1 MPLKMTLIALAVMTA
16 SSQLQADTSLTPP
29 VSLAQSYQDGIDVS
43 EYWYSEKLDGI
54 RAYWTGQHL
63 VTRNGNRI
71 YAPDWFIDSLPDY
84 PLDGELWAGRG
95 NFHLVQQTV
104 LDKTPVESAWR
115 NIDFMIFDM
124 PYSAGDYR
132 KRYYNIKD
140 LVLEVDQ
147 PHIKYVEH
155 RAIQNEAHLFA
166 QLDKIS
172 ISDGEGVMLRKVSS
186 RYQAGRGSDLL
197 KLKRYA
203 DDEALVVGYKPG
215 SGRLLGMMGAMLVR
229 LPDGTEFYIGSGF
242 TDEVR
247 RQPPKIGSTVT
258 FRYNGF
264 THTGKPRFARFL
276 RERLEE

>member
-1 MPLKMTLIALAVMTA
+1 
-16 SSQLQADTSLTPP
+16 
-29 VSLAQSYQDGIDVS
+29 
-43 EYWYSEKLDGI
+43 LDGV

-71 YAPDWFIDSLPDY
+71 YAPDWFTGPLPDY

-115 NIDFMIFDM
+115 HIDFMIFDM

-155 RAIQNEAHLFA
+155 RAIQNEAHLFT

-215 SGRLLGMMGAMLVR
+215 TGRLLGMMGAMLVR
-229 LPDGTEFYIGSGF
+229 LPNGIEFYIGSGF

-247 RQPPKIGSTVT
+247 RQPPKIGSTIT

-276 RERLEE
+276 RERLKE

>member
-147 PHIKYVEH
+147 AHIKYVEH

-215 SGRLLGMMGAMLVR
+215 TGRLLGMMGAMLVR

-247 RQPPKIGSTVT
+247 RQPPKIGSTIT

-264 THTGKPRFARFL
+264 THNGKPRFARFL
-276 RERLEE
+276 RERLKE